1 MEKNASN
8 FNAIHEVTRLVEQNE
23 ALHTYARCLIE
34 SINNEERRV
43 FAIIIA
49 RAPISES
56 NLRSHTR
63 IPEEKRS
70 KALNKLGILRMISQ
84 KADGK
89 LSIHPIFK
97 AMCDVC
103 EVQR

>member
-1 MEKNASN
+1 MERNASE
-8 FNAIHEVTRLVEQNE
+8 FNVIRDVTSIVERNKALQAYAKCLLESLTHED
-23 ALHTYARCLIE
+23 
-34 SINNEERRV
+34 RRV

-70 KALNKLGILRMISQ
+70 KAVNKLGLLRMVSQ

-89 LSIHPIFK
+89 LVVHPTFK
-97 AMCDVC
+97 AMTDVC